1 MNLQQALETLGHH
14 ESFAVLAKEVVKM
27 REESIQELH
36 SADID
41 KLSQV
46 SGKILAYD
54 EIISLCDWDSLRR
67 RFSEM

>member
-1 MNLQQALETLGHH
+1 M
-14 ESFAVLAKEVVKM
+14 VKEIEAM

-41 KLSQV
+41 KISQI

-54 EIISLCDWDSLRR
+54 EVLELSGSDILKR
-67 RFSEM
+67 RFPDI

>member
-1 MNLQQALETLGHH
+1 MLQNHIAGLQHH
-14 ESFAVLAKEVVKM
+14 ESFAHMVKEIEAM

-41 KLSQV
+41 KISQI

-54 EIISLCDWDSLRR
+54 EVLELSGSDILKR
-67 RFSEM
+67 RFPDI